1 MPQYAEFKTETFQ
14 TRQEAEVWADKTKAR
29 LKSGELGSAKIDID
43 FLEQRNVWQ
52 ARILI
57 PV

>member
-1 MPQYAEFKTETFQ
+1 MPQYAEYSKETFQ
-14 TRQEAEVWADKTKAR
+14 TREKAEAWAEKQKAR